1 MHPEM
6 GRVLAEMR
14 IEELRREAAT
24 YRLARRAARDSK
36 AKRPGRKTRLLAAFL
51 PGRNR
56 SCVEC

>member
-1 MHPEM
+1 MHPEI

-24 YRLARRAARDSK
+24 YRLARRAARGSE
-36 AKRPGRKTRLLAAFL
+36 AKRPGRSARRPALA